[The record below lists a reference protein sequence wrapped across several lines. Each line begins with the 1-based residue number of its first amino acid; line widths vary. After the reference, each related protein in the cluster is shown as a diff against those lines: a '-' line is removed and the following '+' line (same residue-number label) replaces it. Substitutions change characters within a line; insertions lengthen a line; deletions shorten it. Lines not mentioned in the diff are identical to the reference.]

1 MRGFLRAYAKIKNMI
16 EEYIVYGILAV
27 LGAMFG
33 SYAAATVWRL
43 RAKQLQED
51 EAAGEKVAARE
62 KQQVAKLQKKSALA
76 DRSVCLHC
84 GKQLDWFELV
94 PVISWLAL
102 RGKCRQ
108 CKQPIGVMELLAE
121 LGMASAFVFSY
132 ALWPYGLTTGLEQ
145 GLFVVWLATL
155 VILAIQWMYDARWQ
169 YLLTFST
176 IALAAV
182 GALFAVLY
190 VLSHEINWV
199 DYLVQTGWLLLML
212 PGFYGLLYLLSGRS
226 WVGLGDVYLLIPF
239 AIMLPSW
246 DYGLLLIFLANLIG
260 TLVVLPGML
269 AKKITRKSRI
279 PFGPFLIVGFI
290 FTMLLGQAIIMYYT
304 RDILL

>member
-1 MRGFLRAYAKIKNMI
+1 MRGFLRAYAKIKSMI

-51 EAAGEKVAARE
+51 EAAGEKVTARE

-76 DRSVCLHC
+76 DRSVCLYC

-132 ALWPYGLTTGLEQ
+132 TLWPYGLTTGLEQ

-176 IALAAV
+176 IALAAAGV
-182 GALFAVLY
+182 LFAVLY

-246 DYGLLLIFLANLIG
+246 DYGLLLVFLANLIG

-290 FTMLLGQAIIMYYT
+290 LTMLLGQAIIMYYT
-304 RDILL
+304 RDILS